1 MAKPRFT
8 FEEHVE
14 MGRMLAAI
22 TNDLTQRA
30 VQVGNAYPGSGR
42 EGVPGKKLHAAVKA
56 LSGARSALDDAL
68 FREYPDQAETTV
80 YYPHA
85 EDRPKLTQ

>member
-1 MAKPRFT
+1 MAKPKFT

-22 TNDLTQRA
+22 SDDLTQRSTK
-30 VQVGNAYPGSGR
+30 VGGAYPASSAPVKR
-42 EGVPGKKLHAAVKA
+42 LRAAVKA
-56 LSGARSALDDAL
+56 LGEARSALDDVL
-68 FREYPDQAETTV
+68 FREQPEQAETTV

-85 EDRPKLTQ
+85 EDRPRITR